1 MQCNRKKEEDKKMD
15 AANANAGAGA
25 DELLRERPHSA
36 PTRAKG
42 PGRPRGPSQKF
53 KGLTP
58 RPRSSRRRE
67 SQVNWI
73 SFAGAKCA

>member
-1 MQCNRKKEEDKKMD
+1 MD

-58 RPRSSRRRE
+58 RPRSSRRSPKSTGHGLPLRY
-67 SQVNWI
+67 SVTT
-73 SFAGAKCA
+73 